1 MDKNIDKYCVNH
13 NSSIRDALKIIDKN
27 HEGFVLVIDEKKLL
41 KGIATDGD
49 IRRYL
54 LKGGR

>member
-27 HEGFVLVIDEKKLL
+27 HEGFVLVIMKKII
-41 KGIATDGD
+41 KRDCN
-49 IRRYL
+49 
-54 LKGGR
+54 